1 MLPSCGSPGETSSGD
16 GGSESDAPA
25 DVRIPDGQVVVPK
38 TLACAGDKST
48 CLSGTLAVK
57 DFTAKP
63 TATRVTLYHVFPH
76 GNVAVVASTPVALD
90 GTFAFSRLDS
100 WAHYYL
106 QGEARFDK
114 GTNAYSMITN
124 VGSFTVP
131 ATQAPIPIV
140 IRPVF
145 LEVLQNAPSGG
156 ATTVTWASAHL
167 FDPSSGTELTAGTVS
182 LTANGTS
189 YPMPYV
195 AGAGGMKSFNVSLPA
210 GIPGGTSFTITTS
223 YPELEASPVTWN
235 LVGEPATFGGA
246 IVSPTGPVPANKA
259 LTVTWQ
265 AQPSAAYS
273 QTELFLQQGTDFVLS
288 YTSSTVNAPDVTT
301 ETIPAANLTTSGTY
315 QLDEAYANA
324 TCPASADGCVYD
336 LATTGV
342 TLTVQ

>member
-1 MLPSCGSPGETSSGD
+1 MIIRNLSLGVLGALAAFFPISCSSASGGGGAD
-16 GGSESDAPA
+16 GGSEREAPA

-38 TLACAGDKST
+38 TLACAGNKST

-63 TATRVTLYHVFPH
+63 TATRVILYHVFPH

-90 GTFAFSRLDS
+90 GTFAFSHLDA

-114 GTNAYSMITN
+114 GANSYSMITN

-131 ATQAPIPIV
+131 ATQTPIPIV

-156 ATTVTWASAHL
+156 ATTLTWASAHL
-167 FDPSSGTELTAGTVS
+167 FDPSSGAELTAATVS

-189 YPMPYV
+189 YPMPFGV
-195 AGAGGMKSFNVSLPA
+195 GAGGTKSFNVSLPE
-210 GIPGGTSFTITTS
+210 GVPGGTSFTITTS
-223 YPELEASPVTWN
+223 YAELKGSPVTWT
-235 LVGEPATFGGA
+235 LVGEPATFGGG
-246 IVSPTGPVPANKA
+246 IVSPTGTVPANEA

-265 AQPSAAYS
+265 AQPSAA
-273 QTELFLQQGTDFVLS
+273 
-288 YTSSTVNAPDVTT
+288 
-301 ETIPAANLTTSGTY
+301 
-315 QLDEAYANA
+315 
-324 TCPASADGCVYD
+324 
-336 LATTGV
+336 
-342 TLTVQ
+342 